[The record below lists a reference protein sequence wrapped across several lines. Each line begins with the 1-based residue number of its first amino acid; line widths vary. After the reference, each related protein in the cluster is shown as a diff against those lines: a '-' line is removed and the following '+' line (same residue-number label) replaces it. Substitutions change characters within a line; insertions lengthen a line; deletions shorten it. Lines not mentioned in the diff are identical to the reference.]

1 MHVGRVTHLPDVLR
15 HVEATIRRLALD
27 SANVFMTKHAV
38 KRLVERNLTMTQV
51 YRCLQNGALIDGPT
65 LDSEQQK
72 GWKFSMQILSGGDW
86 VKVVC
91 KLIETNDSCIL
102 VITVI

>member
-1 MHVGRVTHLPDVLR
+1 MRGERVIRLPNVLIN
-15 HVEATIRRLALD
+15 VEATIRKLALD

-65 LDSEQQK
+65 LDSEQQQ
-72 GWKFSMQILSGGDW
+72 GWKFSMQGSIYM
-86 VKVVC
+86 
-91 KLIETNDSCIL
+91 ETE
-102 VITVI
+102 